1 MNIRQRNA
9 LNEYHRD
16 WHSSEQRMAG
26 NTKPHNPHADARMTY
41 IELLQGVVCV
51 ALVMVLLYLV
61 WQVSTPAGIA
71 EIENLA
77 RYIWEAV

>member
-1 MNIRQRNA
+1 MTQPIRTRTV
-9 LNEYHRD
+9 LHDWLHSRD
-16 WHSSEQRMAG
+16 RM
-26 NTKPHNPHADARMTY
+26 KPHNPHADARMTT

-51 ALVMVLLYLV
+51 GLVLLLLWLT

>member
-1 MNIRQRNA
+1 MKLSTRNA
-9 LNEYHRD
+9 YRD
-16 WHSSEQRMAG
+16 WHDAEQRMAG
-26 NTKPHNPHADARMTY
+26 HSKPHDPNAPARMTT